1 MNFWREAE
9 TRMSRNNHRYM
20 RNSKISR
27 QSRWRGLS
35 RKWSFSLPKHRRFLV
50 PACSG
55 AYLPR
60 GLLYLLLISPSSLFS
75 SLAFLPLPF
84 LSSIIFSIL
93 NSSIVSISCA
103 RFVKDKKLVNVV
115 NGDFKNQRTM
125 LIFHIRSWCNV
136 DRLSIVMRV
145 IRVWLFEWKEKFFET
160 LQIFVSRKKF

>member
-9 TRMSRNNHRYM
+9 TRMSRNNRRYM

-35 RKWSFSLPKHRRFLV
+35 RKWSFSLPKHRRFLRPCVLRGV
-50 PACSG
+50 PTPRAP
-55 AYLPR
+55 LPASDFPF
-60 GLLYLLLISPSSLFS
+60 ISFLFS
-75 SLAFLPLPF
+75 CPLPF

-115 NGDFKNQRTM
+115 NEDFKNQRAM
-125 LIFHIRSWCNV
+125 LIFHIRSWVNWV
-136 DRLSIVMRV
+136 NRLSIVMRV
-145 IRVWLFEWKEKFFET
+145 IRVWLLEWKEKFFET